1 MHQHRFEQYW
11 TVHYIIDTTTIT
23 TLRRSSSTKGAT
35 AVQEHFSNIFTK
47 PTLIPEFLKI
57 ARKLNHSLNE
67 HLCTDKRYSPSW
79 QMILLQKWQT
89 TSLSS
94 CKLQAQQQST
104 LFFFFLILQAFV
116 ASSQR
121 ELRLLSSPLGRVHR
135 NLSPL
140 ASEPLTPPS
149 LPAQPRIS
157 PVYRFTRGT
166 ACANSA
172 LVCSPSSECA
182 KLTGSTWLR
191 CTHWPPCLLVSEM
204 PFDCND
210 WSRILLKQFKNP
222 PFFDPQSLF
231 YQTFFQGY

>member
-1 MHQHRFEQYW
+1 MRQSCSPSKYFLENPTWVLGVQTAVANHFACYSCCSNHHFKTKDEKLSQYSILLEHKTVLMHQHRFEQYW

-104 LFFFFLILQAFV
+104 PFFFFLILQAYCLQFPERTEAV
-116 ASSQR
+116 II
-121 ELRLLSSPLGRVHR
+121 P
-135 NLSPL
+135 
-140 ASEPLTPPS
+140 TWPS
-149 LPAQPRIS
+149 A
-157 PVYRFTRGT
+157 
-166 ACANSA
+166 
-172 LVCSPSSECA
+172 
-182 KLTGSTWLR
+182 
-191 CTHWPPCLLVSEM
+191 
-204 PFDCND
+204 
-210 WSRILLKQFKNP
+210 
-222 PFFDPQSLF
+222 
-231 YQTFFQGY
+231 